1 MKRLPRGSR
10 LESLCRGS
18 RHPPHRLG
26 VLLTVVTILASGD
39 GAGAAEEIRI
49 GFATPLTGAL
59 SSTGAR
65 HRVAVE
71 LAVED
76 LNQHGGV
83 LGRPV
88 RLVTADDDCGVE
100 QAEEAAHQLV
110 EAGVRFVVG
119 HLCSHS
125 SLVAAAVYEA
135 TGVPMMSTTSS
146 HPRLTEEGRGNVFR
160 LIGRDDVQGRMAGD
174 FLAERWRRGRIAIL
188 HDGST
193 YGAGLAEQ
201 VRQQLH
207 EDGVTGGPLRGLHA
221 WRGRLFGSR
230 RAAPA
235 GRRRRGLHRRL
246 RAGRGADLA
255 RRAGGRRRPPAGRW
269 ARVGHGRVL
278 GIAGTTAEG
287 TIFTGRRDAG
297 LGPEETRV
305 LRALQARGLGR
316 RPTSLASYAAVQVWA
331 QAVERAGTTDPA
343 AVTRAIRRGRFDTV
357 LGWVAF
363 DAKGDLEGATWQWQ
377 VWREGDYE
385 LLKPSAMTVR

>member
-1 MKRLPRGSR
+1 MRRQ
-10 LESLCRGS
+10 
-18 RHPPHRLG
+18 LG
-26 VLLTVVTILASGD
+26 FLLAAITIFAAS
-39 GAGAAEEIRI
+39 GAGAVEAPEARI
-49 GFATPLTGAL
+49 GFATPLTGPYA
-59 SSTGAR
+59 STGAR

-88 RLVTADDDCGVE
+88 RLVTADDNCGVE

-110 EAGVRFVVG
+110 EAGARFVVG
-119 HLCSHS
+119 HLCSHT

-146 HPRLTEEGRGNVFR
+146 HPRLTEEGRSNVFR
-160 LIGRDDVQGRMAGD
+160 LIGRDDVQGRIAGD
-174 FLAERWRRGRIAIL
+174 FLAERWRRGKIAIL

-207 EDGVTGGPLRGLHA
+207 EDGVAEVLYVAYTPGEEDYSALVEQLQQAAAEVVYIGGYGPDAARIL
-221 WRGRLFGSR
+221 
-230 RAAPA
+230 RAARE
-235 GRRRRGLHRRL
+235 GGD
-246 RAGRGADLA
+246 DLQLV
-255 RRAGGRRRPPAGRW
+255 GGHA
-269 ARVGHGRVL
+269 L
-278 GIAGTTAEG
+278 GMAEFWSIAGTMAEG
-287 TIFTGRRDAG
+287 TIFTGRRDTG

-385 LLKPSAMTVR
+385 LLKPSMAMTR